1 MEFLYTKG
9 IAVEII
15 HVGTAD
21 GLLTRSTKAVPSHSR
36 ARIIT
41 VTTKHSIILG
51 SHELEINVSVSPST
65 ILSCELTMPV
75 VAEALP
81 IVRIDIPRTNKRASS
96 QKFYG
101 CVWAFVDT
109 STWRKFPFDILKE
122 NAVHAHNAQDA
133 IVEHL
138 RFIMNQELRIRHVI
152 SDSVCD
158 VVSNSISNS
167 KNVNVTFKGQR
178 MLMSEK
184 PLHADAII
192 IK

>member
-1 MEFLYTKG
+1 M
-9 IAVEII
+9 EII
-15 HVGTAD
+15 QVGTAD
-21 GLLTRSTKAVPSHSR
+21 GLLTRATKAVPSNSR

-41 VTTKHSIILG
+41 VTSNHSTVLG
-51 SHELEINVSVSPST
+51 VHALSINVSISPST
-65 ILSCELTMPV
+65 ILSCELTLPV

-101 CVWAFVDT
+101 CVWKFIDT
-109 STWRKFPFDILKE
+109 STWRQFPFDILKE
-122 NAVHAHNAQDA
+122 QAVHAHDAQDA

-138 RFIMNQELRIRHVI
+138 RFIINNELRIRHVI

-158 VVSNSISNS
+158 VVSNAISSN

-184 PLHADAII
+184 PPHADAII